1 MFELPTPTLCHEINR
16 KDIVKAST
24 LNLGNECHNINI

>member
-1 MFELPTPTLCHEINR
+1 MFELPTPTLRHEINR

-24 LNLGNECHNINI
+24 LNLGNECHNINT